1 MYICIMSIE
10 KEIKQGSFRSE
21 QMRAMINFLYTAN
34 GVQLQQTQFFKKFDL
49 SAQQYNILRILKGQL
64 PNAATVNLLIERMLD
79 KSSNASRLV
88 EKLRLKGLVDR
99 VQNKEDRRAVS
110 IKVTNKGLALIDEI
124 AEDHDEI
131 QLLNVLS
138 DKEAKSLNDILDK
151 IRTAYKQ

>member
-1 MYICIMSIE
+1 M
-10 KEIKQGSFRSE
+10 K
-21 QMRAMINFLYTAN
+21 AMINFLYTAN

-88 EKLRLKGLVDR
+88 EKLRLKGMVDR
-99 VQNKEDRRAVS
+99 VQNKEDRRAVN
-110 IKVTNKGLALIDEI
+110 IKITNKGLALIDEI
-124 AEDHDEI
+124 AEAHDEI

-138 DKEAKSLNDILDK
+138 DKEAKSLNEILDK

>member
-1 MYICIMSIE
+1 MYICFMSIE

-21 QMRAMINFLYTAN
+21 QMKAMINFLYTAN

-88 EKLRLKGLVDR
+88 EKLRLKGMVDR
-99 VQNKEDRRAVS
+99 VQNKEDRRAVN
-110 IKVTNKGLALIDEI
+110 IKITNKGLALIDEI
-124 AEDHDEI
+124 AEAHDEI

-138 DKEAKSLNDILDK
+138 DKEAKSLNEILDK

>member
-1 MYICIMSIE
+1 MYICFMSIE

-21 QMRAMINFLYTAN
+21 QMKAMINFLYTAN

-110 IKVTNKGLALIDEI
+110 IKITNKGLALIDEI
-124 AEDHDEI
+124 AEAHDEI

-138 DKEAKSLNDILDK
+138 DKEAKSLNEILDK

>member
-1 MYICIMSIE
+1 MYICKMSIE

-21 QMRAMINFLYTAN
+21 QMKAMINFLYTAN
-34 GVQLQQTQFFKKFDL
+34 GLQLQQTQFFKKFDL
-49 SAQQYNILRILKGQL
+49 SAKQYNILRILKGQL

-99 VQNKEDRRAVS
+99 LQNKEDRRAVS
-110 IKVTNKGLALIDEI
+110 IKITSKGLALIDEI
-124 AEDHDEI
+124 AGAHDEI

>member
-1 MYICIMSIE
+1 MSIE

-21 QMRAMINFLYTAN
+21 QMKAMINFLYTAN

-99 VQNKEDRRAVS
+99 VQNKEDRRAVN
-110 IKVTNKGLALIDEI
+110 IKITNKGLALIDEI
-124 AEDHDEI
+124 AEAHDEI

-138 DKEAKSLNDILDK
+138 DKEAKSLNEILDK

>member
-1 MYICIMSIE
+1 MYICFMSIE

-21 QMRAMINFLYTAN
+21 QMKAMINFLYTAN

-99 VQNKEDRRAVS
+99 VQNKEDRRAVN
-110 IKVTNKGLALIDEI
+110 IKITNKGLALIDEI
-124 AEDHDEI
+124 AEAHDEI

-138 DKEAKSLNDILDK
+138 DKEAKSLNEILDK